1 MKLKVKKINEDAKI
15 PTRAH
20 HNDAGI
26 DLYAYGEHVV
36 APHTTSKISTGVAI
50 EITEGCVGLIWDKS
64 SISSKGLKVLG
75 GVIDAGY
82 RGEVI
87 IMVHNLTD
95 SPHVFSP
102 SSKVAQMLVQ
112 KVELWDIEETDNL
125 DGSSR
130 GEGGFG
136 STGI

>member
-1 MKLKVKKINEDAKI
+1 MKLKVKKIKEEAKI

-20 HNDAGI
+20 HNDAGV
-26 DLYAYGEHVV
+26 DLYSFGEHIV
-36 APHTTSKISTGVAI
+36 APHSTSKISTGVAI
-50 EITEGCVGLIWDKS
+50 EIAQGYVGLIWDKS
-64 SISSKGLKVLG
+64 SIGLKGLKVLG

-95 SPHVFSP
+95 NTQVFS
-102 SSKVAQMLVQ
+102 SGSKVAQMLVQ
-112 KVELWDIEETDNL
+112 KVELWDIEEVDDL
-125 DGSSR
+125 DVSSR